1 MDMYFLYVCGKLV
14 GYAERCGVRAG
25 RKASRPVPYI
35 FPPTLRL
42 RARRAYGLDL
52 RAREVWCG
60 GFGGCAGRKASR
72 PALYIF
78 PPTLRLRARR
88 AYGLDLRAREVARE
102 GIYRGQG
109 GMLFCHLLCW

>member
-52 RAREVWCG
+52 RAREV
-60 GFGGCAGRKASR
+60 
-72 PALYIF
+72 
-78 PPTLRLRARR
+78 
-88 AYGLDLRAREVARE
+88 ARE